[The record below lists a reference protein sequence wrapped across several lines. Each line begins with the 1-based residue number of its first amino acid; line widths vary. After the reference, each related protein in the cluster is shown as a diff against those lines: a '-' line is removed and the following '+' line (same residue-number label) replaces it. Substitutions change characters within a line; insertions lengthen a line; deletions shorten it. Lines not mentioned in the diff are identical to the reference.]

1 MEYTIDILKVGQ
13 FPETPGAEIFWMSNF
28 GDDKWET
35 LNIYAMLI
43 RGGGHTILVNSGAPL
58 DYLEWLNNVWGA
70 GTNNRH
76 QLVVHPEDNIENRL
90 ESAGVKPQDVEHI
103 IVTPLQPY
111 AIGGIDKFPNA
122 TIHVNRNGW
131 AELFA
136 PRYKHHPHDNFYACV
151 PKRLISYV
159 FLEAWEHMDFMKNEQ
174 NIFPGIDVFWTGVHH
189 RSSVAVKVNTNSG
202 TVIFSD
208 CFFRY
213 EHITEHR
220 LLGINENMYEALEA
234 YARIREEADILVPMY
249 DPRVLED
256 HPQGKIGY

>member
-1 MEYTIDILKVGQ
+1 MEYTIDVLKVGQ
-13 FPETPGAEIFWMSNF
+13 FPETPGAEIYWMSNF

-43 RGGGHTILVNSGAPL
+43 RGGGHTILVNSGVPL
-58 DYLEWLNNVWGA
+58 DYLEWLNKIWGA
-70 GTNNRH
+70 GTNYRH
-76 QLVVHPEDNIENRL
+76 QLVVHPEDHIEKRL
-90 ESAGVKPQDVEHI
+90 EGVGVKSQDVEHI

-151 PKRLISYV
+151 PKRLICYI

-174 NIFPGIDVFWTGVHH
+174 NILPGINVFWTGVHH
-189 RSSVAVKVNTNSG
+189 RSSVAVKVNTKSG

-213 EHITEHR
+213 EHITENR

-249 DPRVLED
+249 DPRVF
-256 HPQGKIGY
+256 

>member
-13 FPETPGAEIFWMSNF
+13 FPETPGAEIYWMSNF
-28 GDDKWET
+28 GDDNWET

-58 DYLEWLNNVWGA
+58 DYLEWLNKIWGA
-70 GTNNRH
+70 GTNYRH
-76 QLVVHPEDNIENRL
+76 QLVVHTEDHIENRL
-90 ESAGVKPQDVEHI
+90 ENAGVKPQDVEHI
-103 IVTPLQPY
+103 IITPLQPY

-122 TIHVNRNGW
+122 TIHVNRYGW

-151 PKRLISYV
+151 PKRFISYV
-159 FLEAWEHMDFMKNEQ
+159 FLEAWERMDFMKNEQ

-189 RSSVAVKVNTNSG
+189 RSSVAVKVNTKSG
-202 TVIFSD
+202 GVIFSD

-213 EHITEHR
+213 EHITNNR